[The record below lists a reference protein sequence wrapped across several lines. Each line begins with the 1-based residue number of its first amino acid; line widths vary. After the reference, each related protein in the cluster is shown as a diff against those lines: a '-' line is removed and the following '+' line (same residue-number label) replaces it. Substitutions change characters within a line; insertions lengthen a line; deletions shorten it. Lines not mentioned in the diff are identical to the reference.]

1 MARIPNGILGE
12 FVGSAGN
19 VSGYMRMG
27 TNFLRSKRMRCTSP
41 MSPKRLAQQQKIK
54 VCNAFTKPFS
64 GSGFFDATF
73 PLLKGTASGYNKATS
88 ALLKKAIIGNY
99 PDTSIAWPMVLISEG
114 GMPSATDATATVDDD
129 FNIVFT
135 WSNNTGT
142 GTAKDNDKAVLVA
155 FCLSTQQAAFAITNS
170 SRKDGHAVLNTQS
183 FKGNSI
189 ETWIG
194 FISADGRD
202 AANSVYTGQ
211 LVLE

>member
-19 VSGYMRMG
+19 LSGYMRMG
-27 TNFLRSKRMRCTSP
+27 TNFLRSKRRRSTAP

-73 PLLKGTASGYNKATS
+73 PLPKGTATGYNKATS
-88 ALLKKAIIGNY
+88 ALLKKAITGTY
-99 PDTSIAWPMVLISEG
+99 PHTSIAWPQVLISEG
-114 GMPSATDATATVDDD
+114 GMPSPIDGEAKMDEDG
-129 FNIVFT
+129 NIVFT
-135 WSNNTGT
+135 WSNSAGT

-155 FCLSTQQAAFAITNS
+155 YCPITNKAVFNLTECC
-170 SRKDGHAVLNTQS
+170 RADGRALLNAQS
-183 FKGNSI
+183 LNGNSL

-194 FISADGRD
+194 FISADGKD
-202 AANSVYTGQ
+202 AANSIYTG
-211 LVLE
+211 VIDIP